1 MYMKSFVINLK
12 RDTKKKETFLKNNS
26 QYLPG
31 LKVCEAVEGRKVTH
45 KKLLSMGLD
54 TDKHWRDPLLE
65 RTLTHGEVG
74 CFLSHYALWKQCAA
88 GTEHF
93 LILEDDVVITS
104 ELPDDLEEKTGDG
117 LLYLLWN
124 EMRKAGAKQGKPC
137 YPYWTCAYVLSPH
150 AAQVLVD
157 NSLQIIP
164 VDEFLAFVSDRVS
177 LRSHTDHGLKLQSK
191 GSATEPSSHK
201 DYFIDFQTHV
211 LTVASDESK
220 ARKLFESAEQ
230 QGIDVTNIWPEDKE
244 WEGGLINYSTGGGVK
259 LNLLREHIKDLPGQD
274 LVVFTDAYDVFYADN
289 LDTIIRRYLSFKTEV
304 IAQAESSNWPDKNSI
319 WPPSHTPYRYL
330 CSGVIIGRVRE
341 LRKMLTADLR
351 EAQSDQL
358 YLQQLYLQGHYN
370 IKLDHEM
377 YIVSSSEDAVSISN
391 RQLYNNKTN
400 CFSCIYHGNG
410 GPQQKDKFEEMYRKL
425 YPKRNYL
432 QIPGYKIIGNEML
445 LIDYKTPEQCQEWID
460 IAEEHGGWN
469 PHPADAFPSH
479 DIHLKELGLMEEADD
494 FFRVVVKPIIEK
506 HWRPMLHTHLRKA
519 FAMKYS
525 PDTQKTLGL
534 HNDSSQVT
542 GSVKLNDDYEGATLY
557 WPRQGINNDDIPVG
571 KMVLFPGMVTHG
583 HYVDELKS
591 GTKYSATFWTARF
604 KGEYL

>member
-31 LKVCEAVEGRKVTH
+31 LKVCEAVEGRKVKH
-45 KKLLSMGLD
+45 WKLLQMGLD
-54 TDKHWRDPLLE
+54 TNRHWRDPYLH

-74 CFLSHYALWKQCAA
+74 CFLSHYALWKECAK
-88 GTEHF
+88 GDEHF
-93 LILEDDVVITS
+93 LILEDDVVIEG
-104 ELPDDLEEKTGDG
+104 ELPDDLAESCGDG

-124 EMRKAGAKQGKPC
+124 EMKQAGAKPGKPC
-137 YPYWTCAYVLSPH
+137 YPYWTCAYVLSPV
-150 AAQVLVD
+150 AAQTLVD

-164 VDEFLAFVSDRVS
+164 VDEFLAFVGDRVALQS
-177 LRSHTDHGLKLQSK
+177 RTDHKLKLQSR
-191 GSATEPSSHK
+191 GSTTEPTSHK
-201 DYFIDFQTHV
+201 DYFIDFNTHV
-211 LTVASDESK
+211 LTVASDRSK
-220 ARKLFESAEQ
+220 AKKLFQSAGKYNIQ
-230 QGIDVTNIWPEDKE
+230 VKNIWPEGKE
-244 WEGGLINYSTGGGVK
+244 WEGGLQNYATGGGVK
-259 LNLLREHIKDLPGQD
+259 LNLLREYIQDLPGQD
-274 LVVFTDAYDVFYADN
+274 LIVFTDAYDVFFADD

-304 IAQAESSNWPDKNSI
+304 LFQAESSNWPDKKSI

-330 CSGVIIGRVRE
+330 CSGIIIGRVRE
-341 LRKMLTADLR
+341 LRKMLTVDLR
-351 EAQSDQL
+351 DSQSDQQ
-358 YLQQLYLQGHYN
+358 YLQQLYLQGHFN
-370 IKLDHEM
+370 VKLDHEM
-377 YIVSSSEDAVSISN
+377 YIAASGEDGVDLVNGQI
-391 RQLYNNKTN
+391 YNQHTH
-400 CFSCIYHGNG
+400 CCSCIYHGNG
-410 GPQQKDKFEEMYRKL
+410 GPAQKEKFEDLYKRMY
-425 YPKRNYL
+425 PERNWL
-432 QIPGYKIIGNEML
+432 ETKDFEVIGDEML
-445 LIDYKTPEQCQEWID
+445 LIDFKTPEQCQQWID
-460 IAEEHGGWN
+460 IAEAHGGWN

-494 FFRVVVKPIIEK
+494 FFKVVVKPIIERY
-506 HWRPMLHTHLRKA
+506 WRPMLHTHLRKA

-557 WPRQGINNDDIPVG
+557 WPRQKISNKDIPVG